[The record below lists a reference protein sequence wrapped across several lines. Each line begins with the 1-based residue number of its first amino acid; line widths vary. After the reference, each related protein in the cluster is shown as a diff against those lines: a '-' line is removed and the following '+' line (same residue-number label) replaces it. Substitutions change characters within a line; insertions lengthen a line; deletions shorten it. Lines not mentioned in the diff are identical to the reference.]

1 MVIGEQQTKQ
11 RQAHSSVQRCALGS
25 DDSVQLISYYHLFQQ
40 KNLKKKKHTAFF
52 SPSHFLHYTQ
62 VSTANLDMRAKK
74 VLEK

>member
-1 MVIGEQQTKQ
+1 MVIGEQQTMQ
-11 RQAHSSVQRCALGS
+11 LQAHSSVQSCALGS

-40 KNLKKKKHTAFF
+40 KIKKKKTHSIF

-62 VSTANLDMRAKK
+62 VSTANLDMRAKE